1 MSRYI
6 DHTHHSL
13 LILLTISF
21 LYNIIIMT
29 LLQHSVAKWLDTLGM
44 GEYTELF
51 RVEGYK
57 TGEDVE
63 NLKDLDKKQ
72 LSRMGITKMG
82 II

>member
-1 MSRYI
+1 
-6 DHTHHSL
+6 
-13 LILLTISF
+13 
-21 LYNIIIMT
+21 MT
-29 LLQHSVAKWLDTLGM
+29 LQHSVAKWLDTLGM

-51 RVEGYK
+51 RAEGYK

-72 LSRMGITKMG
+72 LSRMGITRMG